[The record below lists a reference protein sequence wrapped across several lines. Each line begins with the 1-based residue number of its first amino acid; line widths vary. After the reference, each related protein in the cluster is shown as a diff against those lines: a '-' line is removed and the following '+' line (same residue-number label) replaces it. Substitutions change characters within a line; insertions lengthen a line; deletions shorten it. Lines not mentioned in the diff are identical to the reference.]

1 MSITIDPP
9 ELLFPH
15 KVISSHNTE
24 FHSYKDSMLGWMDSY
39 IQRNPTSNER
49 SNAGGYQSP
58 DDFYLEESFA
68 PFLNILSEQ
77 IMSTLDSYMH
87 DTLLEDEDPLTL
99 SNMWF
104 NYNYRNCY
112 NVCHTHPGCAVAGV
126 FWIQVPEESPLIVF
140 DCPVCHNSSV
150 INPDTT
156 RRYQPSEGTML
167 MFPAYLPHRV
177 DLNDN
182 DTTRISISFNLVQ

>member
-1 MSITIDPP
+1 MSIKIHPP
-9 ELLFPH
+9 RYLFPT
-15 KVISSHNTE
+15 KVVESYDNDFE
-24 FHSYKDSMLGWMDSY
+24 SYKGDMIEWMRLYSRD
-39 IQRNPTSNER
+39 NKTFER
-49 SNAGGYQSP
+49 SNYGGYQSP

-77 IMSTLDSYMH
+77 IMSTLDSYMT
-87 DTLLEDEDPLTL
+87 DTLLVDDDPLTL

-104 NYNYRNCY
+104 NYNYKNCY
-112 NVCHTHPGCAVAGV
+112 NVCHTHPGCVVAGV